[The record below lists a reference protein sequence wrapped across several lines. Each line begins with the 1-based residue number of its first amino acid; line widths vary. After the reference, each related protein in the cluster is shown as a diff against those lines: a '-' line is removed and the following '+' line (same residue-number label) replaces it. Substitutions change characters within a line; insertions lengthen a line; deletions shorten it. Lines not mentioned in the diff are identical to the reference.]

1 MITSDSM
8 RNEALAIYIP
18 TMVLLPERG
27 GHTPL
32 DSFCILQSYTC
43 CWTYSINEAKGAG
56 DRYGIVAIVKI
67 YYGPLYTRL
76 SPLVLVK
83 CHLIHIPLHSIPLRY
98 IAFHFVPCHFTTW
111 DVISGKGGHDR
122 GRAGVPPASLS
133 TPPLLPLLPPI
144 SLSLLS
150 LEFRVQLSSNSR
162 VDQTSLS
169 PASEAMHL
177 SEYFG
182 LITFTYIDMT

>member
-1 MITSDSM
+1 MKRLRFTYQLWCSCL
-8 RNEALAIYIP
+8 EK
-18 TMVLLPERG
+18 G
-27 GHTPL
+27 GTYYLIHFVA
-32 DSFCILQSYTC
+32 FCILQSYHMLLN
-43 CWTYSINEAKGAG
+43 IFNKKAKGAG

-67 YYGPLYTRL
+67 HYGPLYTRL

-133 TPPLLPLLPPI
+133 TPPLLPLPPPI
-144 SLSLLS
+144 SLSPLS
-150 LEFRVQLSSNSR
+150 
-162 VDQTSLS
+162 
-169 PASEAMHL
+169 
-177 SEYFG
+177 
-182 LITFTYIDMT
+182 

>member
-1 MITSDSM
+1 M
-8 RNEALAIYIP
+8 
-18 TMVLLPERG
+18 
-27 GHTPL
+27 
-32 DSFCILQSYTC
+32 
-43 CWTYSINEAKGAG
+43 KGAG
-56 DRYGIVAIVKI
+56 DRHGKVKTFYGS
-67 YYGPLYTRL
+67 LCTRL

-144 SLSLLS
+144 SLSPLSWVQSSVIVQLPSWPDVSLTGLRSDASLWIFWTYYFYLYRHDIVVDRQTPLPPKAFSLKVAPNVALKVSPQLS
-150 LEFRVQLSSNSR
+150 LEL
-162 VDQTSLS
+162 TSGISAVL
-169 PASEAMHL
+169 
-177 SEYFG
+177 
-182 LITFTYIDMT
+182 TYWRT